1 MRKED
6 ILAFVNRDWAAI
18 ERAKRLHWSQLR
30 SQMTAE
36 DALRVGDELRNHAH
50 ELHPD
55 WPTEQQ
61 RRDDLAT
68 HVRVSESLRRVN
80 LRRRR

>member
-6 ILAFVNRDWAAI
+6 ILEFVNRDWAAI
-18 ERAKRLHWSQLR
+18 ERAKRLHSSQLR
-30 SQMTAE
+30 SRMSAE
-36 DALRVGDELRNHAH
+36 EALHVGDELRRWAH

-55 WPTEQQ
+55 WPTKQH

-68 HVRVSESLRRVN
+68 HLRVSEALHRVK
-80 LRRRR
+80 RSRGR